1 MQLLPVA
8 AAATALATPGHDAA
22 ACRAIPVTTS
32 IQAAVDSAQPCDWVV
47 IPPGTYSGAVVV
59 STPNVHLLGLNR
71 NRVVLDG
78 GHSAGDGIEVRANG
92 VSVENLTVHDFDG
105 GAEIR
110 WDGTAG
116 GRGSYLTA
124 YDTGLGGRYGIALA
138 GASGGSLDH
147 VYASGFAD
155 AGVTIGGC
163 GDCRDTVAHAFAE
176 RDAVGL
182 AVTSTAGHL
191 VVQDSLLR
199 NDSTGIVATAVAG
212 SCDGSTPA
220 ATSVARCTILRRD
233 RVEQNANR
241 TTPVDAAAAPPWGVG
256 IELAGSSGVLV
267 ANDVVGGNRSFG
279 IVVHPAASQPVGDRL
294 SGNVVRGSRYDV
306 ALAGGLDDC
315 VSGGLY
321 HTSLPAP
328 LLPWS
333 CANATTPPADATS
346 SAAIA
351 ALLAKLQAGS
361 LARRAR
367 PQPAPPPQPT
377 LPHPCAGVPANPLC
391 P

>member
-8 AAATALATPGHDAA
+8 AAFAALAAPGHTA

-32 IQAAVDSAQPCDWVV
+32 IQAAVDAAQPCDWVV
-47 IPPGTYSGAVVV
+47 IPSGTYAGAVAV
-59 STPNVHLLGLNR
+59 STPNLHLLGLNR
-71 NRVVLDG
+71 NTVVLDG
-78 GHSAGDGIEVRANG
+78 GHAAGDGIEIRADG
-92 VSVENLTVHDFDG
+92 VSVQNLTVHDFDG

-110 WDGTAG
+110 WDGTTG
-116 GRGSYLTA
+116 GRGSYLTT
-124 YDTGLGGRYGIALA
+124 YDTGLGGRDGIALA
-138 GASGGSLDH
+138 AASGGSLDH

-155 AGVTIGGC
+155 AGVSVAGC

-182 AVTSTAGHL
+182 AVTNAGGHL

-199 NDSTGIVATAVAG
+199 NDSAGVVATAVAG
-212 SCDGSTPA
+212 SCDGSTPV
-220 ATSVARCTILRRD
+220 ATSVARCTIFRRN
-233 RVEQNANR
+233 RVEQNSNR
-241 TTPVDAAAAPPWGVG
+241 TTPVDAGAPPPWGVG

-267 ANDVVGGNRSFG
+267 ANDVVGDNRSFG
-279 IVVHPAASQPVGDRL
+279 IVVHPAASQPAGDRL
-294 SGNVVRGSRYDV
+294 AGNVVRGSRYDV

-333 CANATTPPADATS
+333 CAPTTTPPADAVS
-346 SAAIA
+346 SAAVT

-367 PQPAPPPQPT
+367 AQPAPPPQPT
-377 LPHPCAGVPANPLC
+377 MPHPCAGVPPDPLC